1 MPAAS
6 FSDDEFDRF
15 LNGLNGGSDTV
26 QVQPLEVYPEEIP
39 ARYRPKLMTADGR
52 RIDPAV
58 LTVQW
63 QERGRM
69 IMISMLSVATVLLFL
84 LMVLAL
90 LG

>member
-15 LNGLNGGSDTV
+15 LSGLNQQSDTV

-39 ARYRPKLMTADGR
+39 ARYRPKLMAADGR
-52 RIDPAV
+52 RIDPMVVAA
-58 LTVQW
+58 QW
-63 QERGRM
+63 HERGRL
-69 IMISMLSVATVLLFL
+69 IMISMLSAATVLLFM